1 MVTSCRPMKRLVM
14 TIVRCDMN
22 DVGRF
27 TVKGLKFLYR
37 EIFWCAET
45 IFVVSEHERDG
56 AYYVRYESCCR

>member
-1 MVTSCRPMKRLVM
+1 M